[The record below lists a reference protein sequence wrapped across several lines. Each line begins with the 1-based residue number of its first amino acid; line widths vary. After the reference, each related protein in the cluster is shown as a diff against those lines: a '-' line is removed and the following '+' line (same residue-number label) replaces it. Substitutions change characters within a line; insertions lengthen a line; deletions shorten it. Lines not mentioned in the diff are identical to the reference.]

1 MFINSAAPEA
11 NNLDI
16 PWTVTHHEADFLR
29 RTSYPTSG
37 YSLGT
42 RGRRSS
48 RRLVAP
54 PRRRTPVIRLLIV
67 AVALLLGSRAFSLLQ
82 PHRDI
87 TPVAATA
94 RTATPHPSVAAR
106 SAPTTK
112 PTPSPS
118 PTPIPSQLPQVKV
131 PVLSASWLRT
141 HPIAE
146 IPQIKG
152 RAAIVVDLTAGQI
165 IYQQAQTTRYPEASL
180 TKMMTAMVAADLA
193 PLDRL
198 ITVPDAATQVEPNHM
213 GISSGE
219 KLTLRELLEGML
231 LDSGNDAAEAVAMGI
246 VDRPRFIDFMNQK
259 ATALHLR
266 ATHFTNPSGLDE
278 TDHHSSAY
286 DLAVVG
292 ATLLADYPD
301 LRTIVASKQVAIYA
315 TPQHKAFN
323 PVNIDRLLWTY
334 PGAIGLKPGYTGA
347 AGYCLAAAATRS
359 GRTILV
365 VVLGSTQH
373 FTDAATLLDFGFRH
387 PITR

>member
-1 MFINSAAPEA
+1 ML
-11 NNLDI
+11 LDI
-16 PWTVTHHEADFLR
+16 TCAVTHHEADFLR

-42 RGRRSS
+42 RGRRSP
-48 RRLVAP
+48 RDLRAR

-67 AVALLLGSRAFSLLQ
+67 VIVLLLGSRAFAMLQ
-82 PHRDI
+82 NHHDMRV
-87 TPVAATA
+87 VAATKH
-94 RTATPHPSVAAR
+94 TPTPHPAVVAR
-106 SAPTTK
+106 PAPTTRPAPT

-118 PTPIPSQLPQVKV
+118 RSPVPTQLPQVKV
-131 PVLSASWLRT
+131 PVLSANWLRT

-146 IPQIKG
+146 IPSIKG

-165 IYQQAQTTRYPEASL
+165 LYQQDQGTRYADASL

-193 PLDRL
+193 PLDTV

-219 KLTLRELLEGML
+219 KLTVRELMEGML
-231 LDSGNDAAEAVAMGI
+231 LDSGNDAAEALAMGI
-246 VDRPRFIDFMNQK
+246 VDRAKFIDFMNQK
-259 ATALHLR
+259 AAALHLR
-266 ATHFTNPSGLDE
+266 ATHFTNPSGLDDA
-278 TDHHSSAY
+278 DHYSSAY

-301 LRTIVASKQVAIYA
+301 IRAIVGSKQISIYS

-323 PVNIDRLLWTY
+323 PINIDRLLSTY
-334 PGAIGLKPGYTGA
+334 PGAIGIKPGYTGA
-347 AGYCLAAAATRS
+347 AGYCLAAAATRN

-373 FTDAATLLDFGFRH
+373 FTDATTLLDFGFKH
-387 PITR
+387 PVTR

>member
-1 MFINSAAPEA
+1 
-11 NNLDI
+11 
-16 PWTVTHHEADFLR
+16 
-29 RTSYPTSG
+29 
-37 YSLGT
+37 
-42 RGRRSS
+42 
-48 RRLVAP
+48 
-54 PRRRTPVIRLLIV
+54 VIRLVIV
-67 AVALLLGSRAFSLLQ
+67 AIIFFLGSRAYGLLQ
-82 PHRDI
+82 THRDI
-87 TPVAATA
+87 HPVAATA
-94 RTATPHPSVAAR
+94 RPVASARPAAT
-106 SAPTTK
+106 

-118 PTPIPSQLPQVKV
+118 PSHPPVPSQLPQVKV

-165 IYQQAQTTRYPEASL
+165 LYQQAQTTRYPDASL

-193 PLDRL
+193 ALDTV

-213 GISSGE
+213 GISTGE

-246 VDRPRFIDFMNQK
+246 VDRTHFIDFMNQK

-266 ATHFTNPSGLDE
+266 TTHFTNPSGLDDA
-278 TDHHSSAY
+278 DHYSSAY

-301 LRTIVASKQVAIYA
+301 LRTIVGSKKVSIYA
-315 TPQHKAFN
+315 TSQHKAFN
-323 PVNIDRLLWTY
+323 PINIDRLLSTY
-334 PGAIGLKPGYTGA
+334 PGAIGIKPGYTGA
-347 AGYCLAAAATRS
+347 AGYCVAAAATRN

-373 FTDAATLLDFGFRH
+373 FTDAATLLDFGFKH
-387 PITR
+387 PVTH